1 LADAGDIEGAWALQ
15 GTLERER
22 DAFERWMRDQ
32 WLANGEGAIP
42 IAELKAWL
50 GLIGLPQ
57 GPVRPPLIPL
67 SDDRM
72 EALRADLDALG
83 LLDSLA
89 S

>member
-1 LADAGDIEGAWALQ
+1 MADAGDIEGAWALQ
-15 GTLERER
+15 RTLVRER

-32 WLANGEGAIP
+32 WLASGEGAIP

-67 SDDRM
+67 SDERM
-72 EALRADLDALG
+72 ETLRADLDAIG
-83 LLDSLA
+83 ILDPLA

>member
-1 LADAGDIEGAWALQ
+1 
-15 GTLERER
+15 
-22 DAFERWMRDQ
+22 
-32 WLANGEGAIP
+32 
-42 IAELKAWL
+42 
-50 GLIGLPQ
+50 LPQ

-83 LLDSLA
+83 LLDPLA